1 MQCRPVISHLC
12 THRGPHPNAHPCTR
26 SHPAANC
33 DTSSHGYANA
43 GAGGHRHART
53 SSNCHPV
60 ANLHSRPADANS
72 YPDTYTGASDA
83 RAHSYTAYTDAHAH
97 AHTRS
102 ALARSERDLP

>member
-1 MQCRPVISHLC
+1 
-12 THRGPHPNAHPCTR
+12 
-26 SHPAANC
+26 AANC
-33 DTSSHGYANA
+33 DTSSHGYANS

-102 ALARSERDLP
+102 ALARSERDLPRCRRLPRRQHFYGWGCFKRPP